1 MIASNIRQQ
10 ILEHLQPLPG
20 EQVKTLLLTWL
31 TGTSGELED
40 FEQLLTNQPTQTTE
54 ESTSCRR
61 HRCWRPGWSTRRY
74 TARRSCR

>member
-10 ILEHLQPLPG
+10 ILDHLQPLPG

-40 FEQLLTNQPTQTTE
+40 FERLLTNKPTQNRLLSIFCE
-54 ESTSCRR
+54 NDRDRVKLS
-61 HRCWRPGWSTRRY
+61 Y
-74 TARRSCR
+74 TLF